1 MGRVITIQ
9 KRSDGFVQSVNI
21 VVGTNA
27 SETFGMVRTVY
38 SGIFRDIQQYSA
50 MFRHIEGH

>member
-9 KRSDGFVQSVNI
+9 KHSDGFVQSVNI

-38 SGIFRDIQQYSA
+38 SGIFKDIQQYSA